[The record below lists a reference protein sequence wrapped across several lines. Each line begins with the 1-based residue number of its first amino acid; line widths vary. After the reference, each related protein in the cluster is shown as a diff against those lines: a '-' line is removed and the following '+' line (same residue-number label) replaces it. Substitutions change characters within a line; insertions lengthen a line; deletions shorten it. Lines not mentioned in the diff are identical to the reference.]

1 MHITPTLT
9 PAAMERWTRIPDH
22 GKELIL
28 SSICCGTCQ
37 KGRGIRDAMG
47 ELHPSGDI
55 ILNGFC
61 PSCGGKVCRVIET
74 GEDDPPSRTPGTQ
87 HALTFLIEHGDFSVT
102 LVHPENHTLEDLA
115 ETILK
120 AVDFD
125 MDHCFGFYD
134 KLGRPGETK
143 EEYTL
148 FADIGEE
155 ANPGDRGVRTT
166 RLPDVFHPGK
176 KLIFL
181 FDYGDDWRFDVT
193 CKSIEETKS
202 KFRKPKILNPHGTP
216 PVQYEEPDDD
226 A

>member
-9 PAAMERWTRIPDH
+9 PAAMERWTRISDSS
-22 GKELIL
+22 KELIL
-28 SSICCGTCQ
+28 SSICCGSC
-37 KGRGIRDAMG
+37 KEGRGIRDANG
-47 ELHPSGDI
+47 DLHPSGDI

-61 PSCGGKVCRVIET
+61 PICGCKVCRVIET
-74 GEDDPPSRTPGTQ
+74 GDEFPPRRTPGTQ
-87 HALTFLIEHGDFSVT
+87 RALTFLIEHGDFSVT
-102 LVHPENHTLEDLA
+102 LVHSENHTLEDLA

-134 KLGRPGETK
+134 KLGRRGVAK

-155 ANPGDRGVRTT
+155 SNPGDPGVQTT
-166 RLPDVFHPGK
+166 ALPDVFHPGK

-181 FDYGDDWRFDVT
+181 FDYGDDWRFGVT

-202 KFRKPKILNPHGTP
+202 KFRKPKILEPKGVP
-216 PVQYEEPDDD
+216 PEQYPDCDG
-226 A
+226 

>member
-1 MHITPTLT
+1 M
-9 PAAMERWTRIPDH
+9 RIPDH

-28 SSICCGTCQ
+28 SSIWCGTC
-37 KGRGIRDAMG
+37 KTGRGIRDATG

-55 ILNGFC
+55 ILYGFC

-74 GEDDPPSRTPGTQ
+74 GDDFPQKRTPGTQ
-87 HALTFLIEHGDFSVT
+87 RALTFLIKHGDFSVT
-102 LVHPENHTLEDLA
+102 LVHSENHTLEDLA
-115 ETILK
+115 ETIIK
-120 AVDFD
+120 AVKFD

-134 KLGRPGETK
+134 KLGRRGVTK

-155 ANPGDRGVRTT
+155 ANPGDPGVQTT
-166 RLPDVFHPGK
+166 ALLDVFHPGK

-193 CKSIEETKS
+193 CKSIEETTS
-202 KFRKPKILNPHGTP
+202 KFRKPKILNPQGTP
-216 PVQYEEPDDD
+216 PEQYPDYEENE
-226 A
+226 

>member
-9 PAAMERWTRIPDH
+9 PAAMERWMRITDH

-28 SSICCGTCQ
+28 CSIWCGTC
-37 KGRGIRDAMG
+37 KDGRGISDATG

-61 PSCGGKVCRVIET
+61 PICGGKVCRVIET
-74 GEDDPPSRTPGTQ
+74 GDDQPRRNVKAQ
-87 HALTFLIEHGDFSVT
+87 LALTFLIKHGDFSVT
-102 LVHPENHTLEDLA
+102 LVHSEKHTLEDLA

-120 AVDFD
+120 AVKFD
-125 MDHCFGFYD
+125 LDHCFGFYD
-134 KLGRPGETK
+134 KIDRRGVTK

-155 ANPGDRGVRTT
+155 SNPGDLGVQTT
-166 RLPDVFHPGK
+166 ALLDVFHPGK

-193 CKSIEETKS
+193 CKTIEETTS
-202 KFRKPKILNPHGTP
+202 KFRKPKILNPKGKP
-216 PVQYEEPDDD
+216 PIQYDYSDDD
-226 A
+226 S